1 MKSQT
6 FIALAFL
13 ALLVCSHAIQI
24 KDHATETRRRRN
36 GHRMRKALSKNKA
49 STQFFTELYDAL
61 KSVLNKNDFKFNL
74 GAKLNVLEY
83 ELPVTVSLFYNQGT
97 GTGSDHYE
105 GWDISFKPS
114 SLSDIES
121 AIPSDK
127 RAGKTVT
134 ETVAGIVTEFAW
146 AVAKG
151 FIKDLIVQAAKAA
164 IVALFPPIAPVFV
177 VWALISDSSVIFE
190 QDEDNKDLYELG
202 YAYQIAGN
210 DDVNVELFVSVIVN
224 LGKLKEFFGTYVA
237 KVEKFINDNFGTL
250 ASEIK
255 AIYTKASA
263 LAAEIKQNF
272 EDAEK
277 AIKEAI
283 ARKVGEVATKVV
295 NFVTSYIP
303 AGVRQVAS
311 TLATY
316 AQAAIENLFTRI
328 RSHVRSTVTAIANGL
343 STALHTVKDWV
354 SRATSKVKRFFKSLF
369 SRLARG
375 KVSYKRALRMMNRR
389 LFRNARRAHRSSKY

>member
-6 FIALAFL
+6 FIGLAFL

-49 STQFFTELYDAL
+49 TTQFFTELYDAL
-61 KSVLNKNDFKFNL
+61 KTVFNKNDFKFNL
-74 GAKLNVLEY
+74 GAKLNVLDY

-97 GTGSDHYE
+97 GSDHYE
-105 GWDISFKPS
+105 GWDVSFKPS

-121 AIPSDK
+121 AIPEDK
-127 RAGKTVT
+127 RRGKTVT

-146 AVAKG
+146 AIAKG

-177 VWALISDSSVIFE
+177 VWSLISDSSVIFE
-190 QDEDNKDLYELG
+190 QDEENKDLYELG
-202 YAYQIAGN
+202 YAYQVAGN

-237 KVEKFINDNFGTL
+237 KVEKFINDNFGGL
-250 ASEIK
+250 AREIK
-255 AIYTKASA
+255 AIYSEASA
-263 LAAEIKQNF
+263 LAAEIKKNF

-303 AGVRQVAS
+303 PGVRQVAS

-328 RSHVRSTVTAIANGL
+328 RSRVRSTVTAIVNGL

-354 SRATSKVKRFFKSLF
+354 TKASSKVKRFFKSLF